1 MRMRADPRRISVK
14 FTSLFLLLAVLA
26 LSFIAAPASA
36 DTIAITNPSFG
47 IVDPLHPL
55 DQSCG
60 IGCAF
65 NVGSF
70 PGWTITGNA
79 GGLFQPSSDHFNLPL
94 PDGNIIAY
102 SNGGTIFQALSAT
115 LAPNTTYTLSVDVGY
130 RLDGTVDLT
139 NYTIA
144 LLAGNT
150 VLNFFSDSNG
160 MITPG
165 TFALESVSYTTGAM
179 PLAGNLGI
187 ELISAGQQSDFD
199 NVQLSATPVPEPG
212 TLALL
217 ATGLGLMFFVFRR
230 R

>member
-1 MRMRADPRRISVK
+1 VK
-14 FTSLFLLLAVLA
+14 FTSLSLLLPVLV
-26 LSFIAAPASA
+26 LSFIATPASA
-36 DTIAITNPSFG
+36 DTIAITNPSFE

-60 IGCAF
+60 IGCTF
-65 NVGSF
+65 NVGSI
-70 PGWTITGNA
+70 PGWVITGNA
-79 GGLFQPSSDHFNLPL
+79 GGLFQPSSDHLNLPL

-102 SNGGTIFQALSAT
+102 SNGGTIFQSLSAT

-160 MITPG
+160 TITPG
-165 TFALESVSYTTGAM
+165 TFAVESVSYTTGAT
-179 PLAGNLGI
+179 PLPGTLGI

-199 NVQLSATPVPEPG
+199 QVQLSASPVPEPG

>member
-1 MRMRADPRRISVK
+1 VK
-14 FTSLFLLLAVLA
+14 FASLFSLLAILA
-26 LSFIAAPASA
+26 LALIPATAQA
-36 DTIAITNPSFG
+36 DTIAITNPSFET
-47 IVDPLHPL
+47 VDPLHPL

-65 NVGSF
+65 NVASI
-70 PGWTITGNA
+70 PGWMITGNA

-94 PDGNIIAY
+94 PDGNTVAY
-102 SNGGTIFQALSAT
+102 SNGGTISQTSSAT

-179 PLAGNLGI
+179 ALPGNLGI
-187 ELISAGQQSDFD
+187 ELISVGQQTDFD
-199 NVQLSATPVPEPG
+199 NVQLSASPVPEPG

-217 ATGLGLMFFVFRR
+217 ATGLGLMFFAFRHR
-230 R
+230 